1 MIIKNPYIEEK
12 NDKIYIIYPY
22 QLEDLSENRLWFELE
37 KEYKKYVTLENSDAG
52 LVTLLLLAM
61 KKGENIEVEG
71 KVSEKLYYN
80 IKNYIINALNLANKE
95 WQKIEIKV
103 RGLNSEKIENS
114 KNVGTGLSCGVD
126 SLSTIYNHEE
136 FEENNFKVN
145 YFTFL
150 NAGSHG
156 EFGGEKARKKFRE
169 RYKLVKKYP
178 TKNKIITIDSNMNE
192 ILMMNHQLT
201 HTLRSIGCIL
211 NLQKLFKYYYY
222 ASTYRFE
229 NYKLKNSIDTGNYD
243 ILLLPLL
250 STETTT
256 FYSSVSQYTRIERT
270 EIITR
275 YPESY
280 TNLNVCVGYSKS
292 ENVENCSICSK
303 CLRTEI
309 TLDLLGKLNLYNKI
323 FDLEKYNK
331 IKDKYIGYILYSKK
345 NNIFSNEIYELMLEK
360 KHNIRLISHIY
371 RLLYLGKYS
380 IKNILEKR

>member
-1 MIIKNPYIEEK
+1 MIIKKPYIEEK
-12 NDKIYIIYPY
+12 NNKIYIIYPY
-22 QLEDLSENRLWFELE
+22 KLKDLSENKLWFELE
-37 KEYKKYVTLENSDAG
+37 KEYEKYITLENSDAG

-61 KKGENIEVEG
+61 KRGENIEVEG

-80 IKNYIINALNLANKE
+80 IKNYIMNALNLANKE
-95 WQKIEIKV
+95 WEKIDIKV
-103 RGLNSEKIENS
+103 QSLNSEKVQNS

-136 FEENNFKVN
+136 FGESNFKVN

-156 EFGGEKARKKFRE
+156 EFGGEKARKVFRE
-169 RYKLVKKYP
+169 RYELVKKYP
-178 TKNKIITIDSNMNE
+178 TQNKIITIDSNMNE

-229 NYKLKNSIDTGNYD
+229 NYELKNSIDTGNYD

-270 EIITR
+270 EIITKH
-275 YPESY
+275 PESY
-280 TNLNVCVGYSKS
+280 FNLNVCVSHQAQ
-292 ENVENCSICSK
+292 NCSVCPK

-309 TLDLLGKLNLYNKI
+309 TLDLLGKLNLYKNV

-331 IKDKYIGYILYSKK
+331 VKNKYIGYILYSKK
-345 NNIFSNEIYELMLEK
+345 NNIFSNEIYELMLK
-360 KHNIRLISHIY
+360 KKYNINLITYIY
-371 RLLYLGKYS
+371 KFLYMGKYF